1 MHCPDCYSL
10 LGSLSIIV
18 PIGGNAIWA
27 WEWQTLAVIFVAA
40 IVVWLVIGAVLE
52 ERLYLHNRVIAVL
65 AKSGLMFIAATA
77 LVVCW
82 AVALTIATLVGVPP
96 VPISP

>member
-1 MHCPDCYSL
+1 MFSSDHWL
-10 LGSLSIIV
+10 LGNPLIIV

-27 WEWQTLAVIFVAA
+27 SEWQTLAVILVAA

-52 ERLYLHNRVIAVL
+52 GRLYLHNRVLAVL
-65 AKSGLMFIAATA
+65 VKSGLMFIAATA

-82 AVALTIATLVGVPP
+82 AVALTIATLLGVPP

>member
-1 MHCPDCYSL
+1 MLSSDHWL
-10 LGSLSIIV
+10 LGNPLIIV

-27 WEWQTLAVIFVAA
+27 SEWQTLAVIFVAA
-40 IVVWLVIGAVLE
+40 IVAWLVIDAVLE
-52 ERLYLHNRVIAVL
+52 ERLYLHNRVLAVL
-65 AKSGLMFIAATA
+65 AKSSLMFIAATV

-82 AVALTIATLVGVPP
+82 AVALTLATLVGVPP

>member
-1 MHCPDCYSL
+1 MLSPDHSL
-10 LGSLSIIV
+10 FGNLLIIV
-18 PIGGNAIWA
+18 PIGSVIWT

-52 ERLYLHNRVIAVL
+52 ERLYLRNRVLAVL